1 MIIMKKNRKSYQ
13 YDQWRRAQNH
23 HQAPLET
30 KKTETPNYWI
40 HKLERKKQRESKNVE
55 RIKNKNELGTKNF
68 SIRGGFVICI
78 RKICQSTHTY
88 MNEHTHRYIHI
99 HVKQERERQRERKD
113 LLRRVGLRG
122 WCRIRRERLGR
133 RSLLLLLRGVGMP
146 CSFLSSFFFCCY
158 CCFKIFHRTEPTLE
172 EGFSRVFVSLSFLF
186 AIFFFFFLREMK
198 IVISED
204 NRNLTNFKVASVK
217 KVFQN
222 LFIYYYLFSMY

>member
-1 MIIMKKNRKSYQ
+1 MIIMKKNWKSYQ

-88 MNEHTHRYIHI
+88 MKQHTHRYIHI
-99 HVKQERERQRERKD
+99 HVKQQREREREEGPSSSSGTSWMMSDSSRKTWASFSSSSSS
-113 LLRRVGLRG
+113 
-122 WCRIRRERLGR
+122 WCGDALFI
-133 RSLLLLLRGVGMP
+133 SLH
-146 CSFLSSFFFCCY
+146 FFFCCY

-172 EGFSRVFVSLSFLF
+172 EGFSRVFVSLPLLF
-186 AIFFFFFLREMK
+186 AIFFF
-198 IVISED
+198 
-204 NRNLTNFKVASVK
+204 
-217 KVFQN
+217 
-222 LFIYYYLFSMY
+222 

>member
-1 MIIMKKNRKSYQ
+1 MKKNWKSYQ

-99 HVKQERERQRERKD
+99 HVKQERDRKD

-146 CSFLSSFFFCCY
+146 CSFLSTSFSAVIAVSRFSTAQNQPLKRVFQ
-158 CCFKIFHRTEPTLE
+158 
-172 EGFSRVFVSLSFLF
+172 GFSYPSLSCLQ
-186 AIFFFFFLREMK
+186 FFFFFFKGNENSYLRR
-198 IVISED
+198 S
-204 NRNLTNFKVASVK
+204 
-217 KVFQN
+217 
-222 LFIYYYLFSMY
+222 

>member
-1 MIIMKKNRKSYQ
+1 MKKNWKSYQ

-88 MNEHTHRYIHI
+88 MNEHTQRYIHI
-99 HVKQERERQRERKD
+99 HVKQERDRKD

-146 CSFLSSFFFCCY
+146 CSFLSTSFSAVIAVSRFSTAQNQPLKRVFQ
-158 CCFKIFHRTEPTLE
+158 
-172 EGFSRVFVSLSFLF
+172 GFSYPSLSCLQF
-186 AIFFFFFLREMK
+186 FFFFFLREMK
-198 IVISED
+198 IVISGD
-204 NRNLTNFKVASVK
+204 HRNLTNFKVASVK

-222 LFIYYYLFSMY
+222 LFIYYYLFSIY